1 MKTLFA
7 LTVAIAFAASAVG
20 YATAQTTTTTP
31 PPAAGKNP
39 DGKMEKKA
47 DKGEK
52 KAPSK
57 SASGMVKSATADG
70 VVVAGKDKGKEAEW
84 TFGVDP
90 GTKIRKSGKSV
101 TAADLKP
108 GDSVNVRY
116 HEMDGKSM
124 AQSIAVRG
132 GSMAKKTG
140 VAAEKP
146 SPDKPAEKK

>member
-1 MKTLFA
+1 VKTLFA
-7 LTVAIAFAASAVG
+7 LTLAIAFAAVTIG

-31 PPAAGKNP
+31 PPAADKKA
-39 DGKMEKKA
+39 DDKMEKKA

-57 SASGMVKSATADG
+57 SASGMVKSATADS
-70 VVVAGKDKGKEAEW
+70 VVVAGKEKGKDAEW

-90 GTKIRKSGKSV
+90 GTKIRKGGKSV
-101 TAADLKP
+101 TAADLKA

-116 HEMDGKSM
+116 HEMAGKSM

-132 GSMAKKTG
+132 GGMAKKNG
-140 VAAEKP
+140 GSAEKP
-146 SPDKPAEKK
+146 AADKPAEKK